1 MSSQVVTYEGR
12 AVCSPKAAGM
22 HPELLSQQLVAL
34 SPDTLAALDAP
45 GSASVRLFDT
55 AQVGG
60 GARGPRTAAL

>member
-1 MSSQVVTYEGR
+1 VVTYEGR